1 MSPSQPDRLAAAPD
15 VTTGAEHAER
25 TDSAHT
31 GRRADPSA
39 ATEPAGPQ
47 SPGEARSAAPTAQER
62 GGATRATFPPS
73 PYAKSG
79 QADAPRVDRTARPQP
94 PNDALDDA
102 RTDSPADAGTHA
114 RTDPGTHAA
123 TGAGEAVDGAH
134 GPAAHAGTSPVAGS
148 AARPNAL
155 AGDGV
160 RVVPPRRVRDED
172 GAGRSLAKPRY
183 LDHTADPD
191 WDPPEDPPMIRRREP
206 RPRMGW
212 RGFVYETTGG
222 RWNPGQSVKEQRI
235 RERERQISRQL
246 RGKHVTAFFCLKGG
260 ISKTSTTAA
269 TSIAMANLRPDP
281 VFAIDAN
288 PDAGDLAERLVGQS
302 RAGITELSAGIDR
315 IDSLDALSRYTLT
328 AGRLTMLPG
337 EPNPELGD
345 SLSSE
350 DFRRIM
356 GVVQRY
362 YNVVQVDCGT
372 GVTHPLMRGI
382 LEFADTVVIPAS
394 WSITGARRA
403 AETILWLETHGFERL
418 ARTSIVVLTAKDLVS
433 RSVDKEAVRSY
444 LSQAADLI
452 VVPSDPHVADGA
464 LIDWEQL
471 GPATKEAYLDIA
483 ASITKRFPDGGWP
496 VAP

>member
-1 MSPSQPDRLAAAPD
+1 
-15 VTTGAEHAER
+15 
-25 TDSAHT
+25 
-31 GRRADPSA
+31 
-39 ATEPAGPQ
+39 
-47 SPGEARSAAPTAQER
+47 
-62 GGATRATFPPS
+62 
-73 PYAKSG
+73 
-79 QADAPRVDRTARPQP
+79 
-94 PNDALDDA
+94 
-102 RTDSPADAGTHA
+102 
-114 RTDPGTHAA
+114 
-123 TGAGEAVDGAH
+123 
-134 GPAAHAGTSPVAGS
+134 
-148 AARPNAL
+148 
-155 AGDGV
+155 
-160 RVVPPRRVRDED
+160 
-172 GAGRSLAKPRY
+172 
-183 LDHTADPD
+183 
-191 WDPPEDPPMIRRREP
+191 
-206 RPRMGW
+206 
-212 RGFVYETTGG
+212 
-222 RWNPGQSVKEQRI
+222 
-235 RERERQISRQL
+235 
-246 RGKHVTAFFCLKGG
+246 
-260 ISKTSTTAA
+260 
-269 TSIAMANLRPDP
+269 MANLRPDP

>member
-1 MSPSQPDRLAAAPD
+1 MSASQHDRPTAVPD
-15 VTTGAEHAER
+15 VTTGAERAER
-25 TDSAHT
+25 TDPAPT
-31 GRRADPSA
+31 GGSA
-39 ATEPAGPQ
+39 ATASEPAPLQ
-47 SPGEARSAAPTAQER
+47 PPGEARPGAPTAEER
-62 GGATRATFPPS
+62 GGATRATIPPS
-73 PYAKSG
+73 PYAKAG
-79 QADAPRVDRTARPQP
+79 QGDTPRVDRTARPHP
-94 PNDALDDA
+94 ATEASDDARRDGRNDA
-102 RTDSPADAGTHA
+102 RTDPAPETGKAVEREAPAETGPNA
-114 RTDPGTHAA
+114 RPTAP
-123 TGAGEAVDGAH
+123 
-134 GPAAHAGTSPVAGS
+134 
-148 AARPNAL
+148 PNAL

-172 GAGRSLAKPRY
+172 GAGRSLAKPLY

-403 AETILWLETHGFERL
+403 AETILWLKTHGFERL

-471 GPATKEAYLDIA
+471 APATKEAYLDIA